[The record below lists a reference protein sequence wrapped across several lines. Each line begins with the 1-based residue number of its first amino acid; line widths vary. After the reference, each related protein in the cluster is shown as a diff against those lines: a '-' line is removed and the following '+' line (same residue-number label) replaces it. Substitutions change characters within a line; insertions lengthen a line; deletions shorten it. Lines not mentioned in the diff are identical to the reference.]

1 MNKNFERWLKII
13 AIAGGALGIA
23 SNWFSL
29 LHDGSFYP
37 MASVFCPIGFMLG
50 VAWLFKPF
58 PHVDTTRPYR
68 DQVRQIPLFWYTA
81 LALGLGAGLVNFYL
95 LSH

>member
-13 AIAGGALGIA
+13 AIVGGALGIA
-23 SNWFSL
+23 INWFSL
-29 LHDGSFYP
+29 FHDGSFYP

-50 VAWLFKPF
+50 VAWFFKPF
-58 PHVDTTRPYR
+58 PRVDTTQPYCN
-68 DQVRQIPLFWYTA
+68 QVRQIPLFWYAA
-81 LALGLGAGLVNFYL
+81 LALGLGAGLINFYL